1 MGKSYQKQWT
11 GVFGDPVDDNPT
23 VVMEQAAFDAAG
35 IPMEYL
41 TIQVKK
47 GQLEAAIQGMRA
59 MNFTGI
65 NITMPHKGEVL
76 KYLDEIS
83 ESARTMGAV
92 NTVYWKN
99 GKLVGENTDGK
110 GFLKSLQDEK
120 ISIEG
125 KKAVI
130 LGAGGAARAIAV
142 ELAGAGIQTIVIING
157 NEKHGQA
164 LVDIINEK
172 NSTEGVFVPWKGDVH
187 IPEDTDILVNAT
199 PIGFVDDKKPAIV
212 YDDLKE
218 GMIVCDVIP
227 NKAWTG
233 FLLEARD
240 RGLKTFNGLQMLI
253 NQGVIAYELWT
264 GKKAPVSVM
273 REAMERE
280 YGVRLS

>member
-47 GQLEAAIQGMRA
+47 GDLEAAVQGMRA

-76 KYLDEIS
+76 QYLDEIS
-83 ESARTMGAV
+83 ESARIMGAV

-99 GKLVGENTDGK
+99 GKLAGENTDGK
-110 GFLKSLQDEK
+110 GFLKSIQDGEVPIK
-120 ISIEG
+120 G

-142 ELAGAGIQTIVIING
+142 ELADAGIKTVTVINK
-157 NEKHGQA
+157 NKAHGQA
-164 LVDIINEK
+164 LADIINTK
-172 NSTEGVFVPWKGDVH
+172 TNAEGVFIPWENSVH
-187 IPEDTDILVNAT
+187 IPEDTDILINAT
-199 PIGFVDDKKPAIV
+199 PVGFTDDKKPDIV
-212 YDDLKE
+212 YEDMKAR
-218 GMIVCDVIP
+218 MTVCDVIP

-233 FLLEARD
+233 FLLEAKEK
-240 RGLKTFNGLQMLI
+240 GLSTFNGLQMLV
-253 NQGVIAYELWT
+253 NQGAIAFELWT
-264 GKKAPVSVM
+264 GEPAPVDVM
-273 REAMERE
+273 REAMDKE
-280 YGVRLS
+280 YGVELF

>member
-47 GQLEAAIQGMRA
+47 GQLEAAMQGMRA

-99 GKLVGENTDGK
+99 GRLAGENTDGK
-110 GFLKSLQDEK
+110 GFLKSIQDGK
-120 ISIEG
+120 VPIEG

-142 ELAGAGIQTIVIING
+142 ELAAAGIRKITIING
-157 NEKHGQA
+157 NEEHGRS

-172 NSTEGVFVPWKGDVH
+172 TSAEGVFVHWKGDVH

-199 PIGFVDDKKPAIV
+199 PVGFVDDKKPAIV
-212 YDDLKE
+212 YEDLKE
-218 GMIVCDVIP
+218 GMTVCDVIP

-233 FLLEARD
+233 FLMEAKD

-253 NQGVIAYELWT
+253 NQGAIAYELWT
-264 GKKAPVSVM
+264 GKKAPVDVM
-273 REAMERE
+273 RAAMEKE
-280 YGVRLS
+280 YGVKLP

>member
-125 KKAVI
+125 KKAMI

-172 NSTEGVFVPWKGDVH
+172 TSIEGVFVPWKGDVH

>member
-47 GQLEAAIQGMRA
+47 GDLEAAVQGMRA

-76 KYLDEIS
+76 QYLDEIS
-83 ESARTMGAV
+83 ESARIMGAV

-99 GKLVGENTDGK
+99 GKLAGENTDGK
-110 GFLKSLQDEK
+110 GFLKSIQDGEVPIK
-120 ISIEG
+120 G

-142 ELAGAGIQTIVIING
+142 ELADAGIKTVTVINK
-157 NEKHGQA
+157 NKAHGQA
-164 LVDIINEK
+164 LADIINTK
-172 NSTEGVFVPWKGDVH
+172 TNAEGVFIPWENSVH
-187 IPEDTDILVNAT
+187 IPEDTDILINAT
-199 PIGFVDDKKPAIV
+199 PVGFTDDKKPDIV
-212 YDDLKE
+212 YEDMKA
-218 GMIVCDVIP
+218 GMTVCDVIP

-233 FLLEARD
+233 FLLKAKEK
-240 RGLKTFNGLQMLI
+240 GLRTFNGLQMLV
-253 NQGVIAYELWT
+253 NQGAIAFELWT
-264 GKKAPVSVM
+264 GEPAPVDVM
-273 REAMERE
+273 REAMEKE
-280 YGVRLS
+280 YGVELF

>member
-172 NSTEGVFVPWKGDVH
+172 TSTEGVFVPWKGDVH

-199 PIGFVDDKKPAIV
+199 PIGFVDDKKPEIA

-240 RGLKTFNGLQMLI
+240 RELKTFNGLQMLI
-253 NQGVIAYELWT
+253 NQGAIAYELWT
-264 GKKAPVSVM
+264 GETAPVSVM
-273 REAMERE
+273 REAMEKE
-280 YGVRLS
+280 YGVKLP

>member
-47 GQLEAAIQGMRA
+47 GDLEAAVQGMRA

-76 KYLDEIS
+76 QYLDEIS
-83 ESARTMGAV
+83 ESARIMGAV

-99 GKLVGENTDGK
+99 GKLAGENTDGK
-110 GFLKSLQDEK
+110 GFLKSIQDGEVPIK
-120 ISIEG
+120 G

-142 ELAGAGIQTIVIING
+142 ELADAGIKTVTVINKI
-157 NEKHGQA
+157 KLAGQA
-164 LVDIINEK
+164 LAK
-172 NSTEGVFVPWKGDVH
+172 YR
-187 IPEDTDILVNAT
+187 AQ
-199 PIGFVDDKKPAIV
+199 KPMQR
-212 YDDLKE
+212 E
-218 GMIVCDVIP
+218 
-227 NKAWTG
+227 
-233 FLLEARD
+233 FLFHGRTVSIFRKIQIFSSMLHLWD
-240 RGLKTFNGLQMLI
+240 LQMIKSQILFMKI
-253 NQGVIAYELWT
+253 
-264 GKKAPVSVM
+264 
-273 REAMERE
+273 
-280 YGVRLS
+280 

>member
-47 GQLEAAIQGMRA
+47 GDLEAAVQGMRA

-76 KYLDEIS
+76 QYLDEIS
-83 ESARTMGAV
+83 ESARIMGAV

-99 GKLVGENTDGK
+99 GKLAGENTDGK
-110 GFLKSLQDEK
+110 GFLKSIQDGEVPIK
-120 ISIEG
+120 G

-142 ELAGAGIQTIVIING
+142 ELADAGIKTVTVINK
-157 NEKHGQA
+157 NKAHGQA
-164 LVDIINEK
+164 LADIINTK
-172 NSTEGVFVPWKGDVH
+172 TNAEGVFIPWENSVH
-187 IPEDTDILVNAT
+187 IPEDTDILINAT
-199 PIGFVDDKKPAIV
+199 PVGFTDDKKPDIV
-212 YDDLKE
+212 YEDMKAR
-218 GMIVCDVIP
+218 MTVCDVIL

-233 FLLEARD
+233 FLLEAKEK
-240 RGLKTFNGLQMLI
+240 GLRTFNGLQMLV
-253 NQGVIAYELWT
+253 NQGAIAFELWT
-264 GKKAPVSVM
+264 GEPAPVDVM
-273 REAMERE
+273 REAMEKE
-280 YGVRLS
+280 YGVELF

>member
-83 ESARTMGAV
+83 ESARMMGAV

-142 ELAGAGIQTIVIING
+142 ELAGAGIRTIVIINR

-164 LVDIINEK
+164 LVDIINERT
-172 NSTEGVFVPWKGDVH
+172 SAEGAFIPWKGEVH
-187 IPEDTDILVNAT
+187 IPEDTDIFVNAT
-199 PIGFVDDKKPAIV
+199 PIGFVDDKKPEIA

-240 RGLKTFNGLQMLI
+240 RELKTFNGLQMLI
-253 NQGVIAYELWT
+253 NQGAIAYELWT
-264 GKKAPVSVM
+264 GETAPVSVM
-273 REAMERE
+273 REAMEKE
-280 YGVRLS
+280 YGVKLP

>member
-47 GQLEAAIQGMRA
+47 GQLEAAMQGMRA

-120 ISIEG
+120 VPIEG

-142 ELAGAGIQTIVIING
+142 ELAGAGIQTIVVING
-157 NEKHGQA
+157 NEQHGKT

-172 NSTEGVFVPWKGDVH
+172 TGAEGVLVHWKGEVH

-212 YDDLKE
+212 YEDLKE
-218 GMIVCDVIP
+218 GMVVCDVIP
-227 NKAWTG
+227 NKAWTE

-253 NQGVIAYELWT
+253 NQGAIAYELWT
-264 GKKAPVSVM
+264 GEKAPVSVM

-280 YGVRLS
+280 YGVKLP